1 MKKEKKKHL
10 IRGSIQYDRK
20 PIKKEWLVE
29 KVPSKKFK
37 QLLENSGVYILY
49 KKRRK
54 KYDIVYVGIAGFG
67 NYKTLFSRLRDHLRD
82 HLKRKWDYFTAFTIP
97 VSEKKKRYLKDIE
110 GLLIRATEPPENKNT
125 PIILEERNYQRTIK
139 KIMREQVKSI
149 KGIRKNLKKEE
160 KLEQKEVKKKFKEIQ
175 KQHKQE
181 EEKYKNLLEY

>member
-20 PIKKEWLVE
+20 PIKKEWLMERVL
-29 KVPSKKFK
+29 SKKFK
-37 QLLENSGVYILY
+37 QLLEDKGVYILY

-139 KIMREQVKSI
+139 K
-149 KGIRKNLKKEE
+149 
-160 KLEQKEVKKKFKEIQ
+160 
-175 KQHKQE
+175 
-181 EEKYKNLLEY
+181 